1 MRKAQLIGAGIA
13 AACALAGCSVG
24 SGGDAAPTSGGGNSA
39 KAPVTLVTHDSWVAP
54 KKVLKAFTKK
64 TGYPVKVAA
73 SGDAGQVANKLVL
86 TKGNPPGDVTFGID
100 NTFASRVVDAGAL
113 AAYSPKL
120 PEGADR
126 YALKDAQAAER
137 LTPIDF
143 GDVCVNVDDAWFTKH
158 GQKPPQTLGDLT
170 EPAYKGLFV
179 TPGAATS
186 SPGMAFLL
194 ATIAKYGPSGW
205 QAYWKKLMANGT
217 KITSG
222 WSDAWNVDYTAGGG
236 HGDRPIVLS
245 YNTSPAD
252 TVSGGKSTTS
262 ALMGTCFQQVEYA
275 GVLEGAKNPEGA
287 KAFIDFLLS
296 KRFQDTMPANM
307 YVFPV
312 NADATLPKAWR
323 RFVDVPKKPLSV
335 PAATIAKKRKAWIQQ
350 WRDVT
355 SG

>member
-1 MRKAQLIGAGIA
+1 MRKKAALAAGLVAI
-13 AACALAGCSVG
+13 ALAGCSVG
-24 SGGDAAPTSGGGNSA
+24 SGSSAGETSAGGTEA
-39 KAPVTLVTHDSWVAP
+39 KGTVTLITHDSWVAP
-54 KKVLKAFTKK
+54 KKLLAKFTRR
-64 TGYPVKVAA
+64 TGYQVKVSA

-113 AAYSPKL
+113 ASYTPTL

-126 YALKDAQAAER
+126 YALDDATAAQQ

-143 GDVCVNVDDAWFTKH
+143 GDVCVNVDDAWFAKH
-158 GQKPPQTLGDLT
+158 HKKPPQSFADLT
-170 EPAYKGLFV
+170 KPAYKGLFV

-194 ATIAKYGPSGW
+194 ATIAEYGRTGW
-205 QAYWKKLMANGT
+205 QGYWKKLMANDT

-252 TVSGGKSTTS
+252 TVKDGKSTTS

-275 GVLEGAKNPEGA
+275 GVLKGAKNPAGA

-296 KRFQDTMPANM
+296 PTFQKTMPGNM

-312 NADATLPKAWR
+312 DSNVALPKDWQ
-323 RFVDVPKKPLSV
+323 RFVKVPKNPLTV
-335 PAATIAKKRKAWIQQ
+335 PAKTITEKRSDWIKQ

-355 SG
+355 AG